1 MEDTEA
7 ITNMDM
13 EDSDDSSNVLRH
25 SASLECMADVA
36 AIWNPTSVTDVE
48 WEAAPL
54 LRLRQQFY
62 LPFEALLCVS
72 DAIHQHHDKKL
83 QQVKVIYLKSVIIVC
98 EINKFIFCTLPSY
111 RSSSYL
117 LSVMKQLNHLHLI
130 PLSTSWK
137 VRKT

>member
-48 WEAAPL
+48 WEAAAL

-62 LPFEALLCVS
+62 LPFETLLCVS

-83 QQVKVIYLKSVIIVC
+83 
-98 EINKFIFCTLPSY
+98 
-111 RSSSYL
+111 
-117 LSVMKQLNHLHLI
+117 
-130 PLSTSWK
+130 
-137 VRKT
+137 

>member
-1 MEDTEA
+1 
-7 ITNMDM
+7 MDM

-48 WEAAPL
+48 WEAAAL

-62 LPFEALLCVS
+62 LPFETLLCVS

-83 QQVKVIYLKSVIIVC
+83 
-98 EINKFIFCTLPSY
+98 
-111 RSSSYL
+111 
-117 LSVMKQLNHLHLI
+117 
-130 PLSTSWK
+130 
-137 VRKT
+137 